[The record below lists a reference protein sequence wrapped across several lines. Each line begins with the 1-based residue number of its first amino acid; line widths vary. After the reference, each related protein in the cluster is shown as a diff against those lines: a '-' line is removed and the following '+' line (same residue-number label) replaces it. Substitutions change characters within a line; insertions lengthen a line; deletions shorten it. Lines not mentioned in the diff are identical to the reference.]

1 MLLTITLTGKA
12 PRRYD
17 RDMAH
22 MKLTSKRQAT
32 LPAET
37 CDALGLKPGD
47 VIELD
52 SRVEH
57 GERLWLLRPRPAR
70 TRAWVGSLAGRIKP
84 VTSHSMAAVRK
95 SIAAARKRGD
105 LS

>member
-1 MLLTITLTGKA
+1 M
-12 PRRYD
+12 P
-17 RDMAH
+17 H

-52 SRVEH
+52 LRVER
-57 GERLWLLRPRPAR
+57 GERLWLLRPRSAR
-70 TRAWVGSLAGRIKP
+70 PRAWVGSLESRVKP
-84 VTSHSMAAVRK
+84 VTGHSMAAVRR
-95 SIAAARKRGD
+95 SIAAARMKGGR
-105 LS
+105 S

>member
-1 MLLTITLTGKA
+1 ML
-12 PRRYD
+12 
-17 RDMAH
+17 H

-52 SRVEH
+52 PRVER

-70 TRAWVGSLAGRIKP
+70 TRAWVGSLEGRVKP

-95 SIAAARKRGD
+95 SIAAAGRKGGR
-105 LS
+105 S